1 MEFPFCVSPSGFAQ
15 RRPLRHRLESKDM
28 REWGREAG
36 GEAGQRTC
44 AQEWVTALVPRAPME
59 HRPLKGEQAA
69 VCSIIPCPSVVDVPQ
84 GEFVH
89 GHFSL
94 PRAQAKHF

>member
-1 MEFPFCVSPSGFAQ
+1 
-15 RRPLRHRLESKDM
+15 M

-44 AQEWVTALVPRAPME
+44 AQEWVTAQAMGIQAAWAPVE
-59 HRPLKGEQAA
+59 HCPLKGEHAA

-84 GEFVH
+84 GEFIH

-94 PRAQAKHF
+94 PHAQAKHF